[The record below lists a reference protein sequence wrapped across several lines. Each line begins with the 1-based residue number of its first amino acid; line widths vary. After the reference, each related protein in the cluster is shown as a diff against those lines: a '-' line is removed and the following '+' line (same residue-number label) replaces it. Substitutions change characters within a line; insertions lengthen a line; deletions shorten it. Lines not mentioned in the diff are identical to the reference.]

1 MKKKA
6 LAIKYTDGMGAPLVI
21 AQSRGK
27 LTEKLLEIA
36 REHDIPVLKDKNIAD
51 NIFELP
57 LGIIPEAYYE
67 IFAELLAFVYHLQG
81 RI

>member
-1 MKKKA
+1 MSKKA
-6 LAIKYTDGMGAPLVI
+6 LAVKYTDGMEAPWII
-21 AQSRGK
+21 AKSRGK

-36 REHDIPVLKDKNIAD
+36 REHDIPVLEEKDFAE
-51 NIFELP
+51 NIFEIP
-57 LGIIPEAYYE
+57 LGVIPEAYYE